1 MMEISY
7 INCHAIPGGELKHGP
22 IALLSEGTPIV
33 AVVPSDSK
41 LNLMES
47 KH

>member
-1 MMEISY
+1 MMEICD

-22 IALLSEGTPIV
+22 IAQLSEGTPIV

-41 LNLMES
+41 LI
-47 KH
+47 